1 MPTFT
6 AIALENLLEPGVRDS
21 CKKPPK
27 PNQGVSNDDSEA
39 TERREDPSA
48 NPRVGGSRHIYISPA
63 LYVTPEPAS
72 IPGNSSPNPSSPS
85 PYVVNHKR
93 RGGGENSRR
102 RVEKYDIQDLTPGKD
117 GNDLNLEEGVVDSF
131 VNESEGSKADNDGE
145 YDDEGFFDPRSDRLS
160 VGSFDEVSDF
170 EGREIE
176 SRSFESA
183 QGEFFD
189 ANDEFSSS
197 SSSGSSHGLRIAA
210 DLHATRLSLIEEI
223 NRRKT
228 AEENLKLMCY
238 QWERFSN
245 LISQAGLTFPAPPTV
260 SDSTQ
265 LGDSSMDQFS
275 QEVIIARFVAE
286 AVGRGQ
292 ARAAA
297 ELAANAILE
306 SKDQEISRLQDKL
319 LYYETVNHEMSQRN
333 LVEVARRQQQRK
345 RSPRRW
351 LWSCLGLSIAVGASL
366 IAYSYIPDTSKYQPL
381 LNSGDSVD
389 ASHISTS
396 SETP

>member
-6 AIALENLLEPGVRDS
+6 AIALENLLEPRVRDS

-27 PNQGVSNDDSEA
+27 PNQGVSNDDNEA
-39 TERREDPSA
+39 TERKEDSSA

-63 LYVTPEPAS
+63 LYVTPEPAP
-72 IPGNSSPNPSSPS
+72 IPGNSSSNPSSPS

-93 RGGGENSRR
+93 RGGVENGSR
-102 RVEKYDIQDLTPGKD
+102 RVEKCDVQDVNPEKD
-117 GNDLNLEEGVVDSF
+117 GNDLNLEEGVVGDF
-131 VNESEGSKADNDGE
+131 VNESEGSKVDNDGE
-145 YDDEGFFDPRSDRLS
+145 YDGEGISDPRSDRLS

-170 EGREIE
+170 EGRQIE
-176 SRSFESA
+176 SRSFGSA
-183 QGEFFD
+183 QAEFFD
-189 ANDEFSSS
+189 ANDEFSCS

-210 DLHATRLSLIEEI
+210 DLHATRLSLLEEI
-223 NRRKT
+223 ERRKT

-238 QWERFSN
+238 QWERISN

-260 SDSTQ
+260 SDSMQ
-265 LGDSSMDQFS
+265 LGDNSMYQFS
-275 QEVIIARFVAE
+275 QEVVIARFVAE

-292 ARAAA
+292 ARAEA

-333 LVEVARRQQQRK
+333 LVVARRQQQRK

-351 LWSCLGLSIAVGASL
+351 LWSCLGLSIAVGASV
-366 IAYSYIPDTSKYQPL
+366 IAYSYIPDTSRYQPL
-381 LNSGDSVD
+381 LNSGASVD